1 MMVMMVA
8 GCRSCHEEDVH
19 LFGCIAF
26 LIETAALSEK
36 INERSVA
43 KLILLLHPCPSDA
56 DRNVQDTGH
65 LRVIPS
71 VSWSVLVVVVCASI
85 VFPSCPIAMVND
97 ERRRERAKEVVVVVM
112 FLLIPRCTSADDRL
126 RVRLVVLI
134 ESALAET

>member
-1 MMVMMVA
+1 M
-8 GCRSCHEEDVH
+8 H

-26 LIETAALSEK
+26 LIETALSEK

-43 KLILLLHPCPSDA
+43 KLILLLHPCTSDA

-85 VFPSCPIAMVND
+85 VFPPCPIAIAND
-97 ERRRERAKEVVVVVM
+97 ESRRERAKEAAVVVVVM
-112 FLLIPRCTSADDRL
+112 FLLSTMHKCRRQVASAPGG
-126 RVRLVVLI
+126 VN
-134 ESALAET
+134 

>member
-97 ERRRERAKEVVVVVM
+97 ERRRESERGGGGCYVSPYSTMHKCRRQVA
-112 FLLIPRCTSADDRL
+112 SAPGG
-126 RVRLVVLI
+126 VN
-134 ESALAET
+134 